1 MTLPITLFVDS
12 AERTAA
18 ERWLATGAVWGL
30 TSNPTILRKAGARLA
45 DVPAID
51 QWARAAGAQE
61 VCFQTWGNS
70 AEEWYANAMRLREVA
85 PEAIVK
91 VPCAEA
97 GASVI
102 TRLHRHGVPTLL
114 TAVYAAKQALI
125 GSALG
130 VKYIAPYY
138 HRMLVQ
144 GRDALA
150 ECARMADA
158 LPQDGSGPILLAASL
173 KSARDVVAL
182 TGVGLR
188 AFTAAPEV
196 LEDLVADQLTAGA
209 VDVFEQHMAELL

>member
-1 MTLPITLFVDS
+1 
-12 AERTAA
+12 
-18 ERWLATGAVWGL
+18 
-30 TSNPTILRKAGARLA
+30 
-45 DVPAID
+45 
-51 QWARAAGAQE
+51 
-61 VCFQTWGNS
+61 
-70 AEEWYANAMRLREVA
+70 MRLREVA

-91 VPCAEA
+91 VPCTEA

-150 ECARMADA
+150 ECARLADA